1 MAHDNFIYFI
11 GRILRI
17 LWRGREY
24 EFPHDVE
31 RYDLNTDQWEKLP
44 GLHQIARRSACG
56 AAANRKVII
65 AEGCQCEIYNE
76 DTNEWHFIEDLEE
89 GSYSRRIINLVTV
102 DDQLYA
108 LFKDQTDGTYTV
120 KHYDTEKNKWS
131 PNELMTKMSSVLDV
145 CSMRI
150 FRGWLNNF
158 SLKSLTSV
166 PIQDTPKHYCCSM

>member
-1 MAHDNFIYFI
+1 MLKAVSVKFTMKTQMN
-11 GRILRI
+11 GTSSKT
-17 LWRGREY
+17 
-24 EFPHDVE
+24 V
-31 RYDLNTDQWEKLP
+31 
-44 GLHQIARRSACG
+44 
-56 AAANRKVII
+56 
-65 AEGCQCEIYNE
+65 
-76 DTNEWHFIEDLEE
+76 EE

-166 PIQDTPKHYCCSM
+166 PIQDKPKHSCCSM